1 MSDTPLH
8 HHHTPCTLSL
18 ISTSCHLDQWE
29 ASIFLPQPIR
39 ARSWVAKSPRRETE
53 KYIFTGRLTR
63 LCEHWNLWYIDDA
76 ETLNS
81 IWNIICQHMLFKV
94 GWGKFWMLWIM
105 TIQHVRDCC
114 DGHSLHMALLMVSQ
128 EVALSMLTMHYL
140 HSIRHISPMQ
150 TPPLLSQCAW
160 HPRTHADHVPSDEK
174 GLWEC
179 LHFEDLYKSR
189 RIYGR
194 CSMS

>member
-1 MSDTPLH
+1 MEWSARRARLVSDTPLH

-18 ISTSCHLDQWE
+18 ISTSCHLDQSE
-29 ASIFLPQPIR
+29 ASIFLARPIR
-39 ARSWVAKSPRRETE
+39 ARSWVAKSPKRETE

-114 DGHSLHMALLMVSQ
+114 DGHSLHMALLVVSQ

-140 HSIRHISPMQ
+140 HSIRHISPNKQ
-150 TPPLLSQCAW
+150 THQHIATYVC
-160 HPRTHADHVPSDEK
+160 HPRTHVNHFPKLIAIVP
-174 GLWEC
+174 
-179 LHFEDLYKSR
+179 
-189 RIYGR
+189 
-194 CSMS
+194 

>member
-1 MSDTPLH
+1 MEWSARRARLVSDTPLH

-29 ASIFLPQPIR
+29 ASIFLARPIR
-39 ARSWVAKSPRRETE
+39 ARSSVAKSPRETE

-94 GWGKFWMLWIM
+94 RWGKFWMLWIM
-105 TIQHVRDCC
+105 TIQHVWDCC
-114 DGHSLHMALLMVSQ
+114 DGHSLHMAPLMVSQ
-128 EVALSMLTMHYL
+128 EVALSMLTIVNNALFTLYPSYL
-140 HSIRHISPMQ
+140 TQQADPPAYCHICLPSKNPCQSFSPK
-150 TPPLLSQCAW
+150 L
-160 HPRTHADHVPSDEK
+160 
-174 GLWEC
+174 
-179 LHFEDLYKSR
+179 
-189 RIYGR
+189 
-194 CSMS
+194 